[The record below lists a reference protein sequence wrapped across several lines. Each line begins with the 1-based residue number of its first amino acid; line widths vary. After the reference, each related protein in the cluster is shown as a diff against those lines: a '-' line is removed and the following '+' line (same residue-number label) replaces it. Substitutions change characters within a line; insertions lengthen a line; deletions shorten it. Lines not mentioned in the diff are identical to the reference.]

1 MNFVEIVFLLKKK
14 KRWLNA
20 HILVFNLASAD
31 ATLGFTTATT
41 ISFWLSQRNYKAP
54 FVILR
59 NCFFYGNIYESI
71 FIVMLISVDRWIAVK
86 WLFGYRTLM
95 TKKRV
100 CIGALSAWI
109 TSVSLVSAV
118 FVFKLYGG
126 IYIFRI
132 LTITGIIVL
141 VYLNSSIFLL
151 YRKSIK
157 MMKVDRRFTGHCQR
171 RKMQRKNSKF
181 KDKNSMATVS
191 LSMASSF

>member
-1 MNFVEIVFLLKKK
+1 
-14 KRWLNA
+14 
-20 HILVFNLASAD
+20 
-31 ATLGFTTATT
+31 
-41 ISFWLSQRNYKAP
+41 
-54 FVILR
+54 
-59 NCFFYGNIYESI
+59 
-71 FIVMLISVDRWIAVK
+71 MLISVDRWIAVK
-86 WLFGYRTLM
+86 WLFGNRTLM

-126 IYIFRI
+126 IYIFRV
-132 LTITGIIVL
+132 LTITGIIVP

-171 RKMQRKNSKF
+171 RKCSERI
-181 KDKNSMATVS
+181 VS
-191 LSMASSF
+191 LKTKIPWLQYHYQNQALSQLELKKTEKINMNKFLKSLKRK